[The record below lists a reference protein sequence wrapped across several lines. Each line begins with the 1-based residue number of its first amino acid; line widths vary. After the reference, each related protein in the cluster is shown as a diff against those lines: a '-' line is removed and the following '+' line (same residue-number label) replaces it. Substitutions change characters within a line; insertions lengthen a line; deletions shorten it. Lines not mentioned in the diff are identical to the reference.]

1 MTRRTVAQDIELCGY
16 LLLGA
21 LLLAGVALPIGRAA
35 GWW

>member
-1 MTRRTVAQDIELCGY
+1 MTRRTVAQDIAFCCR

-35 GWW
+35 GWG